1 LKLCLEVRCES
12 GGKNAGFT
20 IIEVLIAIA
29 VVAISLTAIGAL
41 IGTTTR
47 GVRSLEQH
55 VALVET
61 ARTVVASLPSRTQ
74 LSLGEVVGELYG
86 SRWRMGVSPFF
97 GNAAALAP
105 ESPWIPATIS
115 IRVQS
120 PSGAILNLETVRL
133 RRRSQ

>member
-1 LKLCLEVRCES
+1 MLV
-12 GGKNAGFT
+12 
-20 IIEVLIAIA
+20 AIS

-41 IGTTTR
+41 IGTSTR

-74 LSLGEVVGELYG
+74 LSLGEVAGEIYG

-97 GNAAALAP
+97 GDAAALAP
-105 ESPWIPATIS
+105 ESPWTPATIS

-120 PSGAILNLETVRL
+120 PSGATLNLETIRL
-133 RRRSQ
+133 QRKGK